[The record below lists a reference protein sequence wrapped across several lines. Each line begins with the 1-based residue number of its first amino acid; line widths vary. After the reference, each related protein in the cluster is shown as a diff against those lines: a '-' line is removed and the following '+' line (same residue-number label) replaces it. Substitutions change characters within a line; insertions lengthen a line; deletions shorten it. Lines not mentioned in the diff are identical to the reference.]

1 MSFEIKGL
9 KEAQEKLKKLSE
21 DAEQLDGQSVALS
34 EVLTDVFIHEN
45 SSFDSLDDLI
55 KGSGFPVESQ
65 ADFEAIPDEEWHDF
79 ISKNTNFDSWQEM
92 INSAGA
98 IYARSK
104 LDL

>member
-34 EVLTDVFIHEN
+34 EVLTDVFIQNN
-45 SSFDSLDDLI
+45 SSCDSLDDLI
-55 KGSGFPVESQ
+55 KASGFTVESQ
-65 ADFEAIPDEEWHDF
+65 ADFEAIPDDEWDDF
-79 ISKNTNFDSWQEM
+79 ISKITNFDSWQEM

-104 LDL
+104 LGL

>member
-34 EVLTDVFIHEN
+34 EVMTDIFIQNN
-45 SSFDSLDDLI
+45 SSFSSLDDLI
-55 KGSGFPVESQ
+55 KASGFTVESQ
-65 ADFEAIPDEEWHDF
+65 ADFEAIPDDEWDDF

-104 LDL
+104 LGL

>member
-9 KEAQEKLKKLSE
+9 NEAQEKLKNLSE
-21 DAEQLDGQSVALS
+21 NAKQLDGQSVALS
-34 EVLTDVFIHEN
+34 EVLTDAFIQDN

-55 KGSGFPVESQ
+55 KASGFTVESQ
-65 ADFEAIPDEEWHDF
+65 ADFEALPDEEWDGF
-79 ISKNTNFDSWQEM
+79 ISKNTNFDSWQKM

-104 LDL
+104 LGL